1 MIQWAKNNIRFF
13 LLKKRFPNSKIYK
26 ASSIDTNSKLGK
38 YSVIFSN
45 VFLQHTTVDAY
56 SYIQSGSV
64 LTHTEVGKFCCIAG
78 NVQIGLAAHPT
89 SMVSMSP
96 IFYDISQ
103 PLPKFLIK
111 ENKFNKI
118 FLKTTIKSDVW
129 IGQGAL
135 IKSGVQIG
143 VGAVVGAGAVV
154 TKDIEPYSI
163 VGGVPAKHIRYR
175 FEKEIREKLL
185 TSKWWEFDQGK
196 LTNLAPYFP
205 DPVKFLKKINL

>member
-1 MIQWAKNNIRFF
+1 MC
-13 LLKKRFPNSKIYK
+13 KI
-26 ASSIDTNSKLGK
+26 
-38 YSVIFSN
+38 
-45 VFLQHTTVDAY
+45 
-56 SYIQSGSV
+56 
-64 LTHTEVGKFCCIAG
+64 GKFCCIAG

-185 TSKWWEFDQGK
+185 TSKWWEFDDIVLK
-196 LTNLAPYFP
+196 KLAPHFESP
-205 DPVKFLKKINL
+205 EIFLENLK